1 MDASKYLSGIDLQ
14 PVSIETAQGSIP
26 GYELKMRWLD
36 IGQPDAPR
44 IGDPFLIVVAACDW
58 VVEIGPGA
66 GAAGGRVVSAGPPPI
81 LSTSSLRS

>member
-1 MDASKYLSGIDLQ
+1 MEASKYLSGIDLQ

-44 IGDPFLIVVAACDW
+44 IGDPFLIDEESLESL
-58 VVEIGPGA
+58 VEALQAQIRQLRVEEGRA
-66 GAAGGRVVSAGPPPI
+66 GWSI
-81 LSTSSLRS
+81 Q